1 MHPFGIPGV
10 GESPEHPCG
19 ELRSHDAPGA
29 DARPVAAREDVRVSP
44 DPRAPHGIARLEAAT
59 RHYLPDLVYGAN
71 DGVITT
77 FAVVCGVV
85 GASLSETVILILGFA
100 NLVADG
106 FSMGA
111 SNFLSRRSYEH
122 PDDRADAASAA
133 RHGVATIIG
142 FITAGMV
149 PLVAYLFPLPESYR
163 FPAAIGLTF
172 LTLFTVGASRTAVT
186 KLGWR
191 RSGIEMLLVG
201 AAAAVVAFAIGAF
214 AASLTG
220 E

>member
-1 MHPFGIPGV
+1 MTR
-10 GESPEHPCG
+10 
-19 ELRSHDAPGA
+19 LR
-29 DARPVAAREDVRVSP
+29 
-44 DPRAPHGIARLEAAT
+44 AAT

-111 SNFLSRRSYEH
+111 SNFLSRRSYAEAE
-122 PDDRADAASAA
+122 DRLDARSSA
-133 RHGVATIIG
+133 RHGAATIVG

-149 PLVAYLFPLPESYR
+149 PLVAYLLPIPDGSR
-163 FPAAIGLTF
+163 FPATVVLTF
-172 LTLFTVGASRTAVT
+172 LTLFTVGASRSAVT
-186 KLGWR
+186 KLGWL

-201 AAAAVVAFAIGAF
+201 AAAAVVAYGIGAF